1 MRWLLAPVVLFAAL
15 AVAVPAAAAPADA
28 AVDALN
34 SGSIYLEE
42 NAQNGFG
49 KPVDV
54 NQDTVSAALG
64 DTVKVAIFDTGTN
77 GSDAVRILTNG
88 VTSGRVLLVFVG
100 SRYEVRTR
108 SCSSAVATVHDQIHA
123 HAAEMRDGRYTDA
136 LVAVGQNVSCGSES
150 GTGTA
155 ASHGDTGKKTNAALV
170 TAVVIGGIGLL
181 GAAGVGGVMWSRRRR
196 KQRELADARA
206 AVTPYYDRLAHEVNT
221 LNAGSDA
228 VARQALADASER
240 YTSAGSQM
248 ATADSVA
255 QWASVRR
262 TLLEGLQA
270 AQAAR
275 RSLGIDPGPALPP
288 IEEPRGEQL
297 TGERTVD
304 VQGKQ
309 YRGYPEYTP
318 GAPYYFAGGGGYPG
332 GWYTFPFWE
341 TLLIGSVL
349 SGGWGFGAGGYGAGY
364 DTGYA
369 SGYDAGQGSGDASS
383 GGDSSGWTDG
393 GGGDFGGGWSGGDSV
408 GGGDLGGGD
417 FGGGD
422 GGGF

>member
-1 MRWLLAPVVLFAAL
+1 MRWLLAPVVLFAVL
-15 AVAVPAAAAPADA
+15 AVAIPAAAAPADA
-28 AVDALN
+28 AVEALK
-34 SGSIYLEE
+34 SGSIYVQP
-42 NAQNGFG
+42 NAQNGYG
-49 KPVDV
+49 KRVEVD
-54 NQDTVSAALG
+54 QETVSEALG

-77 GSDAVRILTNG
+77 GSDAVRILTAS
-88 VTSGRVLLVFVG
+88 VQSGRVMLVFVG

-108 SCSSAVATVHDQIHA
+108 SCSSAVDTVRDQINA
-123 HAAEMRDGRYTDA
+123 HAAEMRDGQYTDA
-136 LVAVGQNVSCGSES
+136 LVAVGKNVSCGSES

-170 TAVVIGGIGLL
+170 TAVVIGGVGLL
-181 GAAGVGGVMWSRRRR
+181 GAAGVGGFLWSRRRR

-206 AVTPYYDRLAHEVNT
+206 AVMPYYDRLAHEVNT
-221 LNAGSDA
+221 LNAGDDA

-248 ATADSVA
+248 ATADSIA

-262 TLLEGLQA
+262 TVLEGLEA

-275 RSLGIDPGPALPP
+275 RSLGVEPGPTLPP

-349 SGGWGFGAGGYGAGY
+349 GGGWGFGGGGYGAGY
-364 DTGYA
+364 DSGYA
-369 SGYDAGQGSGDASS
+369 SGYDAGQGAGDDGS
-383 GGDSSGWTDG
+383 GGSSGWTDG
-393 GGGDFGGGWSGGDSV
+393 GGGDFGGGWSGGDF
-408 GGGDLGGGD
+408 GGGGGD
-417 FGGGD
+417 FGGGGD

>member
-1 MRWLLAPVVLFAAL
+1 MRWLLAPVVLFAVL
-15 AVAVPAAAAPADA
+15 AVAIPAAAAPADA
-28 AVDALN
+28 AVEALK
-34 SGSIYLEE
+34 SGSIYVQP
-42 NAQNGFG
+42 NAQNGYG
-49 KPVDV
+49 KRVEVD
-54 NQDTVSAALG
+54 QETVSEALG

-77 GSDAVRILTNG
+77 GSDAVRILTAS
-88 VTSGRVLLVFVG
+88 VQSGRVMLVFVG

-108 SCSSAVATVHDQIHA
+108 SCSSAVDTVRDQINA
-123 HAAEMRDGRYTDA
+123 HAAEMRDGQYTGA
-136 LVAVGQNVSCGSES
+136 LVAVGKNVSCGSES

-170 TAVVIGGIGLL
+170 TAVVIGGVGLL
-181 GAAGVGGVMWSRRRR
+181 GAAGVGGFLWSRRRR

-206 AVTPYYDRLAHEVNT
+206 AVMPYYDRLAHEVNT
-221 LNAGSDA
+221 LNAGDDA

-248 ATADSVA
+248 ATADSIA

-262 TLLEGLQA
+262 TVLEGLEA

-275 RSLGIDPGPALPP
+275 RSLGVEPGPTLPP

-349 SGGWGFGAGGYGAGY
+349 GGGWGFGGGGYGAGY
-364 DTGYA
+364 DSGYA
-369 SGYDAGQGSGDASS
+369 SGYDAGQGAGDDGS
-383 GGDSSGWTDG
+383 GGSSGWTDG
-393 GGGDFGGGWSGGDSV
+393 GGGDFGGGWSGGDF
-408 GGGDLGGGD
+408 GGGGGD
-417 FGGGD
+417 FGGGGD

>member
-1 MRWLLAPVVLFAAL
+1 MRWLLAPVVLFAVL
-15 AVAVPAAAAPADA
+15 AVAIPAAAAPADA
-28 AVDALN
+28 AVEALK
-34 SGSIYLEE
+34 SGSIYVQP
-42 NAQNGFG
+42 NAQNGYG
-49 KPVDV
+49 KRVEVD
-54 NQDTVSAALG
+54 QETVSEALG

-77 GSDAVRILTNG
+77 GSDAVRILTAS
-88 VTSGRVLLVFVG
+88 VQSGRVMLVFVG

-108 SCSSAVATVHDQIHA
+108 SCSSAVDTVRDQINA
-123 HAAEMRDGRYTDA
+123 HAAEMRDGQYTDA
-136 LVAVGQNVSCGSES
+136 LVAVGKNVSCGSES

-170 TAVVIGGIGLL
+170 TAVVIGGVGLL
-181 GAAGVGGVMWSRRRR
+181 GAAGVGGFLWSRRRR

-206 AVTPYYDRLAHEVNT
+206 AVMPYYDRLAHEVNT
-221 LNAGSDA
+221 LNAGDDA

-248 ATADSVA
+248 ATADSIA

-262 TLLEGLQA
+262 TVLEGLEA

-275 RSLGIDPGPALPP
+275 RSLGVEPGPTLPP

-349 SGGWGFGAGGYGAGY
+349 SGGWGFGGGGYGAGY
-364 DTGYA
+364 DSGYA
-369 SGYDAGQGSGDASS
+369 SGYDAGQGAGDDGS
-383 GGDSSGWTDG
+383 GGSSGWTDG
-393 GGGDFGGGWSGGDSV
+393 GGGDFGGGWSGGDF
-408 GGGDLGGGD
+408 GGGGGD
-417 FGGGD
+417 FGGGGD

>member
-1 MRWLLAPVVLFAAL
+1 MRWLLAPVVLFAVL
-15 AVAVPAAAAPADA
+15 AVAIPAAAAPADA
-28 AVDALN
+28 AVEALK
-34 SGSIYLEE
+34 SGSIYVQP
-42 NAQNGFG
+42 NAQNGYG
-49 KPVDV
+49 KRVEVD
-54 NQDTVSAALG
+54 QETVSEALG

-77 GSDAVRILTNG
+77 GSDAVRILTAS
-88 VTSGRVLLVFVG
+88 VQSGRVMLVFVG

-108 SCSSAVATVHDQIHA
+108 SCSSAVDTVRDQINA
-123 HAAEMRDGRYTDA
+123 HAAEMRDGQYTDA
-136 LVAVGQNVSCGSES
+136 LVAVGKNVSCGSES

-170 TAVVIGGIGLL
+170 TAVVIGGVGLL
-181 GAAGVGGVMWSRRRR
+181 GAAGVGGFLWSRRRR

-206 AVTPYYDRLAHEVNT
+206 AVMPYYDRLAHEVNT
-221 LNAGSDA
+221 LNAGDDA

-248 ATADSVA
+248 ATADSIA

-262 TLLEGLQA
+262 TVLEGLEA

-275 RSLGIDPGPALPP
+275 RSLGVEPGPTLPP

-349 SGGWGFGAGGYGAGY
+349 GGGWGFGGGGYGAGY
-364 DTGYA
+364 DSGYA
-369 SGYDAGQGSGDASS
+369 SGY
-383 GGDSSGWTDG
+383 
-393 GGGDFGGGWSGGDSV
+393 
-408 GGGDLGGGD
+408 
-417 FGGGD
+417 
-422 GGGF
+422 

>member
-1 MRWLLAPVVLFAAL
+1 MRWLLAPVVLFAVL
-15 AVAVPAAAAPADA
+15 AVAIPAAAAPADA
-28 AVDALN
+28 AVEALK
-34 SGSIYLEE
+34 SGSIYVQP
-42 NAQNGFG
+42 NAQNGYG
-49 KPVDV
+49 KRVEVD
-54 NQDTVSAALG
+54 QETVSEALG
-64 DTVKVAIFDTGTN
+64 NTVKVAIFDTGTN
-77 GSDAVRILTNG
+77 GSDAVRILTAS
-88 VTSGRVLLVFVG
+88 VQSGRVMLVFVG

-108 SCSSAVATVHDQIHA
+108 SCSSAVDTVRDQINA
-123 HAAEMRDGRYTDA
+123 HAAEMRDGQYTDA
-136 LVAVGQNVSCGSES
+136 LVAVGKNVSCGSES

-170 TAVVIGGIGLL
+170 TAVVIGGVGLL
-181 GAAGVGGVMWSRRRR
+181 GAAGVGGFLWSRRRR

-206 AVTPYYDRLAHEVNT
+206 AVMPYYDRLAHEVNT
-221 LNAGSDA
+221 LNAGDDA

-248 ATADSVA
+248 ATADSIA

-262 TLLEGLQA
+262 TVLEGLEA

-275 RSLGIDPGPALPP
+275 RSLGVEPGPTLPP

-349 SGGWGFGAGGYGAGY
+349 GGGWGFGGGGYGAGY
-364 DTGYA
+364 DSGYA
-369 SGYDAGQGSGDASS
+369 SGYDAGQGAGDDGS
-383 GGDSSGWTDG
+383 GGSSGWTDG
-393 GGGDFGGGWSGGDSV
+393 GGGDFGGGWSGGDF
-408 GGGDLGGGD
+408 GGGGGD
-417 FGGGD
+417 FGGGGD

>member
-15 AVAVPAAAAPADA
+15 AVAIPAAAAPVDD
-28 AVDALN
+28 AVDTLKG
-34 SGSIYLEE
+34 GSIYVEE

-49 KPVDV
+49 KPVEVD
-54 NQDTVSAALG
+54 QDTVSAALG

-77 GSDAVRILTNG
+77 GSDAVRILTTG
-88 VTSGRVLLVFVG
+88 VSSGRVMVVFVG

-108 SCSSAVATVHDQIHA
+108 SCSSAVDTVHDQIDA
-123 HAAEMRDGRYTDA
+123 HAAEMRDGQYTDA
-136 LVAVGQNVSCGSES
+136 LVAVGKNVSCGSES
-150 GTGTA
+150 GTGTT

-170 TAVVIGGIGLL
+170 TAVVIGGVGMV
-181 GAAGVGGVMWSRRRR
+181 GAAGIGGVMWSRRRR

-206 AVTPYYDRLAHEVNT
+206 AVMPYYDRLAHEVNP
-221 LNAGSDA
+221 LHAGSDA
-228 VARQALADASER
+228 IARQALADASER

-248 ATADSVA
+248 ATADSLV

-262 TLLEGLQA
+262 TVLEGLQA

-275 RSLGIDPGPALPP
+275 RSLGVDPGPALPP

-297 TGERTVD
+297 TDERTVD

-349 SGGWGFGAGGYGAGY
+349 SGGWGVGGGGYGAGY
-364 DTGYA
+364 DSGYA
-369 SGYDAGQGSGDASS
+369 SGYDAGQGSGDDTSGADSS
-383 GGDSSGWTDG
+383 GGTDG
-393 GGGDFGGGWSGGDSV
+393 GGGDFGGGWSGGDFG
-408 GGGDLGGGD
+408 GGGDSGGGWS
-417 FGGGD
+417 GGD